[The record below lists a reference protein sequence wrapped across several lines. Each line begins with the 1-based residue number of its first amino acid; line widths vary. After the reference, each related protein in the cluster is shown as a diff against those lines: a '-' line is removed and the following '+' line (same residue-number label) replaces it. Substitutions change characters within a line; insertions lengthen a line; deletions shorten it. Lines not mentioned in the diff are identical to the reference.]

1 MTAGNESLCRLA
13 EGAGVAWRY
22 RDITGEERQVPAD
35 TITAILAI
43 LGIAAGNAREIAEST
58 ERLERAAWDEGLPKA
73 VTIIADDG
81 TVPVIL
87 AVPEA
92 GRHVEWTLR
101 LEDGETRHGA
111 SASADLAV
119 LESRREPR
127 RRVVRCALPLGRVP
141 PGYHRLSLARNGRTV
156 ETTLIAAPRR
166 CYLPPALGEGRRAW
180 ALMAQLYGV
189 RSSRNWGIGDFG
201 DLAPLSRIA
210 AGLGAAALGINPL
223 HALFPAEPRHISPY
237 SPSSR
242 LFLNP
247 LYIDVESVP
256 DFAESTA
263 AQALAA
269 STDIA
274 RQLETLR
281 AATLVDY
288 PEVAALKAR
297 FFDALYRAFAAADL
311 GSAPSERGLAF
322 RRFQADGG
330 EALERYARFTALH
343 EHMLQE
349 GRGFAWSVWPRPL
362 RDAGSRE
369 VAEFA
374 AAHRAQIELHQYL
387 QWEADR
393 QLGEAA
399 AAANLPLGLYRDLAV
414 GVDPN
419 GAEAW
424 SDPSLTVTGASVGAP
439 PDAYNMQG
447 QNWGLAPINPMALQ
461 RAGYAPFIA
470 ALRANMRH
478 AGILRIDHVMALM
491 HLYWVPSGAAA
502 TEGTYVAYPFTDL
515 RRIVAL
521 ESWRQR
527 CAVIGED
534 LGTVPPGFREV
545 MAEAG
550 VLSYRLLL
558 FERDEKGAFLS
569 PERYP
574 ALASAAFS
582 THDLATLRGFWLARD
597 LEWRRDL
604 ALYPSADAAAA
615 EMQARRRDRQ
625 LLLAALVAA
634 GVLTEEAAKRLLP
647 NEDAPHF
654 TPGLVVAVHRFLG
667 RSPAALALMQIEDA
681 LGELEQANLPGTV
694 DQHPNWRRKLSRT
707 LEAMARDADIAALAR
722 AFGAARKTP

>member
-1 MTAGNESLCRLA
+1 MTAGNEPLRRLA
-13 EGAGVAWRY
+13 EAAGVAWRY
-22 RDITGEERQVPAD
+22 RDIRGEERQVPAD
-35 TITAILAI
+35 TIAAVLAI
-43 LGIAAGNAREIAEST
+43 LGIPAGNAREIAEST
-58 ERLERAAWDEGLPKA
+58 ARLGAAAWDEGLPEA

-81 TVPVIL
+81 TVPVTL
-87 AVPEA
+87 AAPEV
-92 GRHVEWTLR
+92 GRHIEWTLR
-101 LEDGETRHGA
+101 LEGGETRSGA
-111 SASADLAV
+111 SASADLAI
-119 LESRREPR
+119 LESLGEPR
-127 RRVVRCALPLGRVP
+127 RRVVRCALPLGMVP
-141 PGYHRLSLARNGRTV
+141 PGYHRLSLALNGRAA
-156 ETTLIAAPRR
+156 ETTLIAAPQR
-166 CYLPPALGEGRRAW
+166 CYLPPALSEGRRAW

-297 FFDALYRAFAAADL
+297 FFDALYRAFAAAHL

-322 RRFQADGG
+322 RRFQASGG
-330 EALERYARFTALH
+330 EALARYALFTALH
-343 EHMLQE
+343 EHMLRA
-349 GRGFAWSVWPRPL
+349 GRGFAWTAWPLPF
-362 RDAGSRE
+362 RDAGSSE

-374 AAHRAQIELHQYL
+374 AAHRERIELNQYL
-387 QWEADR
+387 QWEAER
-393 QLGEAA
+393 QLAA
-399 AAANLPLGLYRDLAV
+399 AAAAAPLELGLYRDLAV
-414 GVDPN
+414 GVDAN

-424 SDPSLTVTGASVGAP
+424 SDPALTVAGASVGAP
-439 PDAYNMQG
+439 PDSYNLQG
-447 QNWGLAPINPMALQ
+447 QNWGLAPINPMALR
-461 RAGYAPFIA
+461 RAAYAPFIA
-470 ALRANMRH
+470 ALRANMRN
-478 AGILRIDHVMALM
+478 AGILRIDHVMSLM
-491 HLYWVPSGAAA
+491 HLYWIPNCVAARG
-502 TEGTYVAYPFTDL
+502 GTYVAYPFTDL
-515 RRIVAL
+515 LRIVAL

-569 PERYP
+569 PQRYP

-582 THDLATLRGFWLARD
+582 THDIATLRGFWLARD

-604 ALYPSADAAAA
+604 ALYPNADAAATDI
-615 EMQARRRDRQ
+615 EERRRDRR

-634 GVLTEEAAKRLLP
+634 GVLTEDAAKHLLP
-647 NEDAPHF
+647 DENAPHF
-654 TPGLVVAVHRFLG
+654 SPELAVAVHRFLG
-667 RSPAALALMQIEDA
+667 RSPAVLGLMQIEDA

-694 DQHPNWRRKLSRT
+694 DQHPNWRRKLSRSI
-707 LEAMARDADIAALAR
+707 EVMAGDADIAALAR

>member
-1 MTAGNESLCRLA
+1 MTAVDEPLRRLA
-13 EGAGVAWRY
+13 EAAGVAWCY
-22 RDITGEERQVPAD
+22 RDIRGEERQVPAD
-35 TITAILAI
+35 TIAAVLAI
-43 LGIAAGNAREIAEST
+43 LGIPAGSAREIAEST
-58 ERLERAAWDEGLPKA
+58 ARLDGAARDERLPEA
-73 VTIIADDG
+73 VTIVADDG
-81 TVPVIL
+81 NVPVTL
-87 AVPEA
+87 AAPEA
-92 GRHVEWTLR
+92 GRRVEWTLR

-111 SASADLAV
+111 SAFADLAI
-119 LESRREPR
+119 LDYRRER
-127 RRVVRCALPLGRVP
+127 QRRVMRCALPLGTVP
-141 PGYHRLSLARNGRTV
+141 PGYHRLALALNGRVT

-166 CYLPPALGEGRRAW
+166 CYLPPALSEGRRSW
-180 ALMAQLYGV
+180 ALTAQLYGV

-210 AGLGAAALGINPL
+210 AGLGAAALGFNPL

-247 LYIDVESVP
+247 LYMDTESVP
-256 DFAESTA
+256 DFAESA
-263 AQALAA
+263 AVEALAV
-269 STDIA
+269 SGDTV
-274 RQLETLR
+274 RTLETLR
-281 AATLVDY
+281 ASALVDY

-297 FFDALYRAFAAADL
+297 FFDALYGAFAAAHL
-311 GSAPSERGLAF
+311 GPSPSERGLAF
-322 RRFQADGG
+322 RRFQASGG
-330 EALERYARFTALH
+330 EALARYAVFTALH
-343 EHMLQE
+343 EHMLRE
-349 GRGFAWSVWPRPL
+349 GQGFAWGAWPRPL
-362 RDAGSRE
+362 RDAGSSE

-374 AAHRAQIELHQYL
+374 AAHRERIELHQYL

-447 QNWGLAPINPMALQ
+447 QNWGLAPINPVALR

-491 HLYWVPSGAAA
+491 HLYWVPSGVAA
-502 TEGTYVAYPFTDL
+502 TEGTYVAYPFADL

-521 ESWRQR
+521 ESWRHR

-558 FERDEKGAFLS
+558 FERDEKGAFL
-569 PERYP
+569 PPDQYP

-582 THDLATLRGFWLARD
+582 THDLATVKGFWLGRD

-615 EMQARRRDRQ
+615 DMNERRRARR
-625 LLLAALVAA
+625 LLLAALLAA
-634 GVLTEEAAKRLLP
+634 GVLTEEAAKRLLGDD
-647 NEDAPHF
+647 DAPHF
-654 TPGLVVAVHRFLG
+654 TPELVVAVHRFLA
-667 RSPAALALMQIEDA
+667 RSPAALVLMQIEDA
-681 LGELEQANLPGTV
+681 LGELEQANVPGTV
-694 DQHPNWRRKLSRT
+694 DQHANWRRKLSHT
-707 LEAMARDADIAALAR
+707 LEAIAGDADVAALAR
-722 AFGAARKTP
+722 AIAAARKTS

>member
-1 MTAGNESLCRLA
+1 MTAGNEPLRHLA
-13 EGAGVAWRY
+13 EAAGVAWRY
-22 RDITGEERQVPAD
+22 RDIRGEERQVPAD
-35 TITAILAI
+35 TITAVLAI
-43 LGIAAGNAREIAEST
+43 LGIPAGTAREIAEST
-58 ERLERAAWDEGLPKA
+58 ARLEGAAWDEGLPEA
-73 VTIIADDG
+73 VTVIADDG
-81 TVPVIL
+81 TVPVNL
-87 AVPEA
+87 APPGAV
-92 GRHVEWTLR
+92 RHVEWTLR
-101 LEDGETRHGA
+101 LEGGETRNGA
-111 SASADLAV
+111 SALADLAV

-127 RRVVRCALPLGRVP
+127 RRVVRCALPLGMVP
-141 PGYHRLSLARNGRTV
+141 PGYHRLSLALNGRAA
-156 ETTLIAAPRR
+156 EATLIAAPQR
-166 CYLPPALGEGRRAW
+166 CYLPPALSKGRRAW
-180 ALMAQLYGV
+180 ALTAQLYGV

-201 DLAPLSRIA
+201 DLGPLSRIA

-247 LYIDVESVP
+247 LYIDVERVP

-269 STDIA
+269 SGETS
-274 RQLETLR
+274 RRLETLR
-281 AATLVDY
+281 AGALVDY

-297 FFDALYRAFAAADL
+297 FFDALYRAFAAGHL
-311 GSAPSERGLAF
+311 GSAPSKRGLAF
-322 RRFQADGG
+322 RRFQASGG
-330 EALERYARFTALH
+330 EALERYAIFTALH
-343 EHMLQE
+343 EHMLRE
-349 GRGFAWSVWPRPL
+349 GHGFAWSAWPLPF
-362 RDAGSRE
+362 RDARSSE

-374 AAHRAQIELHQYL
+374 AGHRERIELHQYL
-387 QWEADR
+387 QWEAER
-393 QLGEAA
+393 QLAA
-399 AAANLPLGLYRDLAV
+399 AAAAPLELGLYRDFAV
-414 GVDPN
+414 GVDAN

-424 SDPSLTVTGASVGAP
+424 SDPALTVAGASVGAP
-439 PDAYNMQG
+439 PDFYNLQG
-447 QNWGLAPINPMALQ
+447 QNWGLAPINPMALR
-461 RAGYAPFIA
+461 RAAYAPFIA
-470 ALRANMRH
+470 ALRANMRN
-478 AGILRIDHVMALM
+478 AGILRIDHVMSLM
-491 HLYWVPSGAAA
+491 HLYWIPNGVAAS
-502 TEGTYVAYPFTDL
+502 EGTYVAYPFADL

-550 VLSYRLLL
+550 ILSYRLLL

-582 THDLATLRGFWLARD
+582 THDIATLRGFWLARD

-615 EMQARRRDRQ
+615 DIEERRRDRR
-625 LLLAALVAA
+625 LLLAVLVAA
-634 GVLTEEAAKRLLP
+634 GVLAEEAAKHLLP
-647 NEDAPHF
+647 DEDAPHF
-654 TPGLVVAVHRFLG
+654 ASELAVAVHRFLG
-667 RSPAALALMQIEDA
+667 RTSAVLALMQIEDA

-707 LEAMARDADIAALAR
+707 IEVMAGDSDIAALAR